1 MSKFATR
8 TTGAACAVMMLAGTA
23 AAQTELKLATF
34 GPPNSFFYVD
44 TVLPWAEA
52 VSKDSGGTITI
63 KHYGGSVL
71 ANAGNMYDTVL
82 NGAADIGWSVQG
94 AVPSKFVK
102 SAVVELPF
110 AYDTGE
116 AGAVALWRVYANGLI
131 ASDYDAIKLL
141 AVTTWPGSAIS
152 TRDKAIEK
160 AEDVKGLKLAV
171 SGKLRADAVTILGGV
186 PVNIQVDQM
195 YQAIQK
201 GVVDGNLGSITA
213 MRAFKTHE
221 VSKHWVDIPLAGAAA
236 ALIMN
241 KDRYNSLPP
250 KAKAAFEKHS
260 GEALSRA
267 LGQSN
272 DREAKRG
279 WDFLAEQVK
288 AGKNAPVKPL
298 SPAEVKRF
306 QTTVQPIIDGWV
318 GRTPNGKAVY
328 AGYLAEVAKA
338 KAGK

>member
-1 MSKFATR
+1 MSRFVTR
-8 TTGAACAVMMLAGTA
+8 VSGAVGALLLMAGTA

-63 KHYGGSVL
+63 KHFGGSVL
-71 ANAGNMYDTVL
+71 ANAGNMYDTVV
-82 NGAADIGWSVQG
+82 NGAADIGWLVQG
-94 AVPSKFVK
+94 SVPSKFVK

-110 AYDTGE
+110 AYDKGE
-116 AGAVALWRVYANGLI
+116 SGAVALWRTYTNGLV
-131 ASDYDAIKLL
+131 ASDYDTLKLL
-141 AVTTWPGSAIS
+141 GVTTWPGSAIS
-152 TRDKAIEK
+152 TRSKEVQK
-160 AEDVKGLKLAV
+160 LEDMKGLKLAV

-195 YQAIQK
+195 YQAIDK

-236 ALIMN
+236 ALVMN
-241 KDRYNSLPP
+241 KERYDSLPAQ
-250 KAKAAFEKHS
+250 AKAAFEKHS
-260 GEALSRA
+260 GEPVSRA

-288 AGKNAPVKPL
+288 LGKNAPVKPL
-298 SPAEVKRF
+298 APAEVARWQK
-306 QTTVQPIIDGWV
+306 TVQPIIDDWV

-328 AGYLAEVAKA
+328 AGYLAEVKKA
-338 KAGK
+338 EASN